1 MVEEKRK
8 ENLGEIS
15 EADLNK
21 SVEYFG
27 GGSVGSGVEKRD
39 QQELYKEEE
48 KKVEQAIE
56 RSGEKLKQGVPTN
69 TTTNDNN
76 IVEIQSSAK
85 EIAKMD
91 ADDQVNHLLK
101 IAETKNP
108 YLALQIAKH
117 LRDNYVLSELH
128 SDLTEDKMR
137 ELFIS
142 KGLL

>member
-1 MVEEKRK
+1 MVEENRK
-8 ENLGEIS
+8 ENFGEIN

-21 SVEYFG
+21 SVEHFG
-27 GGSVGSGVEKRD
+27 NGSVDSGVEKRN
-39 QQELYKEEE
+39 QQELYKKEER
-48 KKVEQAIE
+48 KIEQAIE
-56 RSGEKLKQGVPTN
+56 RSGEKLKQGASVSQVT
-69 TTTNDNN
+69 DEG
-76 IVEIQSSAK
+76 VDEIQTSAK
-85 EIAKMD
+85 EVAKLD

-137 ELFIS
+137 ELFVS
-142 KGLL
+142 RGLL